1 MEVFCAHGR
10 LIPLCELCQ
19 REAAGARLVRAV
31 KLASMRLREWRGGMR
46 RIGETCT
53 AAQTRMR
60 CKDVSTQEYDRN
72 GGGIR
77 RRRRVPVG
85 MPSLASQRPTA
96 RVAGSGSAE
105 LRLLTCDRRYQHTIS
120 AETCAVFGPCERQAP
135 IIHLGDQI
143 GRARGRRG
151 AAEGKV
157 RENDANGQR
166 THSAPFLGGGIAGG
180 AAPATCRKRVL
191 AEGEG
196 GRARGH
202 ACVKSHRTYS
212 LTGPPAGSKSES
224 AETDRWPPTPP
235 MVAIAQLEN
244 SKKGGPC
251 HPPGGE
257 GTPSRPVRY
266 SRTHSQ

>member
-1 MEVFCAHGR
+1 
-10 LIPLCELCQ
+10 
-19 REAAGARLVRAV
+19 
-31 KLASMRLREWRGGMR
+31 MRLWELRGGMR
-46 RIGETCT
+46 RIGATCT
-53 AAQTRMR
+53 AAQTRIR
-60 CKDVSTQEYDRN
+60 CKDVATQEYDRN

-85 MPSLASQRPTA
+85 MASLASQRPTA
-96 RVAGSGSAE
+96 RVAGSGSAK

-120 AETCAVFGPCERQAP
+120 AKPCAVFGPDERQAP

-157 RENDANGQR
+157 RKTDVNGQR
-166 THSAPFLGGGIAGG
+166 TRGAPFLRGGIAGG

-202 ACVKSHRTYS
+202 ACMGSRRTY
-212 LTGPPAGSKSES
+212 
-224 AETDRWPPTPP
+224 
-235 MVAIAQLEN
+235 I
-244 SKKGGPC
+244 
-251 HPPGGE
+251 
-257 GTPSRPVRY
+257 
-266 SRTHSQ
+266 

>member
-1 MEVFCAHGR
+1 
-10 LIPLCELCQ
+10 
-19 REAAGARLVRAV
+19 
-31 KLASMRLREWRGGMR
+31 MRLRELRGGMR
-46 RIGETCT
+46 RIGGTCT
-53 AAQTRMR
+53 AAQTRLR
-60 CKDVSTQEYDRN
+60 CKDIATQEYDRN

-85 MPSLASQRPTA
+85 MASLASQRPTA

-135 IIHLGDQI
+135 IIHLGDQF

-157 RENDANGQR
+157 RKTDVNGQR
-166 THSAPFLGGGIAGG
+166 TRGAPFLRGGIAGG

-196 GRARGH
+196 GRPRGH
-202 ACVKSHRTYS
+202 ACMGSRRTY
-212 LTGPPAGSKSES
+212 
-224 AETDRWPPTPP
+224 
-235 MVAIAQLEN
+235 N
-244 SKKGGPC
+244 
-251 HPPGGE
+251 
-257 GTPSRPVRY
+257 
-266 SRTHSQ
+266 